1 MEGCVDLVNVRADDI
16 DKRKST
22 RCLAHLKICKAS
34 AAAQDPRVC
43 GKRKARA
50 PTAEPEPSETRL
62 TRREEELE
70 LRNDTLQQQN
80 CSTRA
85 ELDDVRRQMR
95 VFEEQME
102 RMQRQVDDG
111 DRERERLQR
120 QVDKGDRDIFAR
132 ALGFET
138 PPVPPV
144 EDVLECVQGIQKS
157 AAVQAAFGVSG
168 ASDLKKEHDRLKRIV
183 EDKESDLNRGRRRF
197 AERVQEADRKYAMQN
212 ELFDPLKDLF
222 FDKSSA
228 AAARAQRMSKFL
240 KTLLVTAHSDKNPGN
255 PEESEMMTK
264 VITAMRRRLR
274 SESRSV
280 CGVVHKSTPP
290 SPPTAPVGCAGCAGS
305 DSTLVRNRL
314 VVAPRHGNL
323 PRRSAAAVPN
333 VEDRRSCQ
341 LYAAMTTADCTGDIT
356 DEAAFAARRATRSAR
371 SPTDEWRAVR
381 NRRAEA
387 RCKSTANRR
396 LRSSTCGG
404 RAFLT

>member
-1 MEGCVDLVNVRADDI
+1 MVNPTKYDDFLEQGRIVKQYHDTDVEFVQYKCPLEGCVDLVNVRADEI

-22 RCLAHLKICKAS
+22 RCLAHLKVCKSS
-34 AAAQDPRVC
+34 AVAHDPRVC
-43 GKRKARA
+43 GKRKAPE
-50 PTAEPEPSETRL
+50 PTTEPEPSETRL

-95 VFEEQME
+95 AFEEQME
-102 RMQRQVDDG
+102 RMQRQMDDG

-120 QVDKGDRDIFAR
+120 QVDESDQKMEAIANAVG
-132 ALGFET
+132 LKT
-138 PPVPPV
+138 PPVPELEV
-144 EDVLECVQGIQKS
+144 VLERLEGIQKS

-168 ASDLKKEHDRLKRIV
+168 ASNLKKEHDRLKRIV

-222 FDKSSA
+222 FDESSA

-240 KTLLVTAHSDKNPGN
+240 KTLLVAAHSDKNRGN

-274 SESRSV
+274 E
-280 CGVVHKSTPP
+280 K
-290 SPPTAPVGCAGCAGS
+290 
-305 DSTLVRNRL
+305 L
-314 VVAPRHGNL
+314 
-323 PRRSAAAVPN
+323 
-333 VEDRRSCQ
+333 
-341 LYAAMTTADCTGDIT
+341 
-356 DEAAFAARRATRSAR
+356 
-371 SPTDEWRAVR
+371 
-381 NRRAEA
+381 
-387 RCKSTANRR
+387 
-396 LRSSTCGG
+396 
-404 RAFLT
+404 